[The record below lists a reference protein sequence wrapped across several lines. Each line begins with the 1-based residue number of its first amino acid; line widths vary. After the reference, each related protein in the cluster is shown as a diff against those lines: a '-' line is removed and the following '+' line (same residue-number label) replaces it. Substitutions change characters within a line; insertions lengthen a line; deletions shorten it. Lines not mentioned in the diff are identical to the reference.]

1 MRLRNLITT
10 LLLLFAG
17 ASLAYVAAGGHEP
30 CDVTAAAPSGGATT
44 AAMAT
49 NPEQVLPHPA
59 TVTVYYFHAT
69 ARCQTCRAIE
79 ANADEAL
86 HDAFGPQL
94 ADGTLAWRP
103 LNVEAPENRHFI
115 DDFHLTSR
123 DIVVVRRRPDGSREW
138 HRLDR
143 TWALVH
149 DKTAF
154 VHYVEGEVGAA
165 LAKVSG

>member
-1 MRLRNLITT
+1 MRLRNAITT

-17 ASLAYVAAGGHEP
+17 ASLAYVAAGGGGP
-30 CDVTAAAPSGGATT
+30 RAVPATAPSKAATT
-44 AAMAT
+44 ASMEADPARL
-49 NPEQVLPHPA
+49 LPHPA

-79 ANADEAL
+79 ANANEAL
-86 HDAFGPQL
+86 HDAFAQQL

-103 LNVEAPENRHFI
+103 LNVEAKENRHFI
-115 DDFHLTSR
+115 DDFQLTSR

-143 TWALVH
+143 TWALAH
-149 DKTAF
+149 DKAAF
-154 VHYVEGEVGAA
+154 VDYVEGEVSAALSGAA
-165 LAKVSG
+165 G

>member
-17 ASLAYVAAGGHEP
+17 GSLAYVAAGGHGP
-30 CDVTAAAPSGGATT
+30 HALPATASSGTATT
-44 AAMAT
+44 AAMTTDAAK
-49 NPEQVLPHPA
+49 VLPHPA

-115 DDFHLTSR
+115 DDFQLTSR
-123 DIVVVRRRPDGSREW
+123 DIVVVRRRPDGSRDW

-143 TWALVH
+143 TWALAH
-149 DKTAF
+149 DKAAF
-154 VHYVEGEVGAA
+154 IHYVEGEVGAA
-165 LAKVSG
+165 LTEAAG

>member
-1 MRLRNLITT
+1 MPLRNLITT

-17 ASLAYVAAGGHEP
+17 GSLAYVAAGGHGP
-30 CDVTAAAPSGGATT
+30 HALPAAAPSGVATRE
-44 AAMAT
+44 AMAT
-49 NPEQVLPHPA
+49 DAAQVLPHPA

-79 ANADEAL
+79 ANANEAL
-86 HDAFGPQL
+86 HDAFGKQL
-94 ADGTLAWRP
+94 AAGTLAWRP

-115 DDFHLTSR
+115 DDFKLTSR

-143 TWALVH
+143 TWELAH
-149 DKTAF
+149 DKAAF
-154 VHYVEGEVGAA
+154 VHYVEGEVGAVLTGA
-165 LAKVSG
+165 AG